1 MSEYLDARHRFLS
14 RAASLLPNVMHSS
27 QLLDELGDSYPEIHT
42 TARDYV
48 CAADSHEEIISKTNA
63 LTDEDIKVI
72 LLDKIPGSLMD
83 EIDDYE
89 DGEFTLSQYE
99 AEDLIKFAREIDADT
114 ALLVHELI
122 RNNFEHIAL

>member
-1 MSEYLDARHRFLS
+1 MSEYLDARHLFLS
-14 RAASLLPNVMHSS
+14 RAAALLPNVMHGS

-42 TARDYV
+42 MGRDYV

-63 LTDEDIKVI
+63 LTDEDVKII
-72 LLDKIPGSLMD
+72 LLDKIPGALCD

-99 AEDLIKFAREIDADT
+99 ADDLIKFAREIDPDT
-114 ALLVHELI
+114 AVEISDLI
-122 RNNFEHIAL
+122 RNNFEHITL